1 MKTQKMN
8 VRNYWNQW
16 SAWIRKICFGEM
28 DKVVKQK
35 TPLSSGRNENPD
47 EVLFSLETFL
57 TENYEF
63 RYNQLKDCTEFR
75 KRNTHDDFIRID
87 QRGMNTLCLEA
98 KKQGINCWDR
108 DVSRFVYSFQIPSYH
123 PFLDYMKHLPQWD
136 GQDRI
141 TGLAKRISNDRL
153 WIQGFRLWML
163 GMAAQWTGKE
173 MIHANALVPLLISR
187 QQGLQ
192 KSTFCKLLVPNELQA
207 YYTDSFDLASP
218 AVAEQKL
225 ALFGL
230 INLDEFDKISE
241 KKMPL
246 LKNLLQ
252 MSRLNIRKSHQSN
265 FSSLP
270 RVASFIGTSN
280 QKELLT
286 DPTGS
291 RRFLCIE
298 VNEEIDSSPI
308 DHAQLYAQLKTLL
321 EQGERYWMN
330 KEEEAA
336 WKKVN
341 QSFYRI
347 SAEEDVFNRYY
358 HKPLP
363 GESIE
368 TYSAAEIYRRL
379 KQKSPESMRNVSVQ
393 RLAQT
398 LSAIGIERI
407 HTRYGNLYRVVSH
420 PSQ

>member
-1 MKTQKMN
+1 
-8 VRNYWNQW
+8 
-16 SAWIRKICFGEM
+16 
-28 DKVVKQK
+28 
-35 TPLSSGRNENPD
+35 
-47 EVLFSLETFL
+47 
-57 TENYEF
+57 
-63 RYNQLKDCTEFR
+63 
-75 KRNTHDDFIRID
+75 
-87 QRGMNTLCLEA
+87 
-98 KKQGINCWDR
+98 
-108 DVSRFVYSFQIPSYH
+108 
-123 PFLDYMKHLPQWD
+123 
-136 GQDRI
+136 
-141 TGLAKRISNDRL
+141 
-153 WIQGFRLWML
+153 
-163 GMAAQWTGKE
+163 
-173 MIHANALVPLLISR
+173 
-187 QQGLQ
+187 
-192 KSTFCKLLVPNELQA
+192 
-207 YYTDSFDLASP
+207 
-218 AVAEQKL
+218 
-225 ALFGL
+225 
-230 INLDEFDKISE
+230 
-241 KKMPL
+241 MPL

-363 GESIE
+363 GESVE

-420 PSQ
+420 PPQ